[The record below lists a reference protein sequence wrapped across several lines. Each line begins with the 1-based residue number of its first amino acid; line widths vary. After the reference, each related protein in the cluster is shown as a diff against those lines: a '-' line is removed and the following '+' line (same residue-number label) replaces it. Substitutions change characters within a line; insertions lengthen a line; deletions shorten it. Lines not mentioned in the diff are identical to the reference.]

1 MRTLSMSA
9 SVKTE
14 FDLVEY
20 YHSHLAPLVA
30 KAPYVLRLT
39 EWKDYPP
46 PVMVIKERREVGAT
60 SASKN
65 QSSLPFLPRR
75 ILVEI
80 GHLYGDAQRHCLPIL
95 RQIIGQV
102 RNNADIPLEL
112 QRYLTKEGLR
122 LRFSLPLDEEVG
134 AKLGL
139 FCRLQLR
146 VKEVERVE
154 LMARR
159 VATFTREEAAY
170 WLSRTLRFS
179 PEVNRW
185 AVSGLRIMLGGQP
198 GDPAVLK
205 MLERLRLPG

>member
-1 MRTLSMSA
+1 MKSA
-9 SVKTE
+9 KPE
-14 FDLVEY
+14 FDLLEY
-20 YHSHLAPLVA
+20 YHNRLAPLA
-30 KAPYVLRLT
+30 GQAPYVLRLT

-46 PVMVIKERREVGAT
+46 PVMVIKERREVGT
-60 SASKN
+60 SPNSKN
-65 QSSLPFLPRR
+65 QSSVPFPPRR

-95 RQIIGQV
+95 RQIIGQA
-102 RNNADIPLEL
+102 RDKADIPLEL

-122 LRFSLPLDEEVG
+122 RRLSLPLDEEVG

-146 VKEVERVE
+146 VKELDRVE

-170 WLSRTLRFS
+170 WLSRTTRFG
-179 PEVNRW
+179 PDANRW
-185 AVSGLRIMLGGQP
+185 AVSGLRLMLGGQP

-205 MLERLRLPG
+205 MLERLRLSG

>member
-1 MRTLSMSA
+1 MTTFS
-9 SVKTE
+9 KTE

-20 YHSHLAPLVA
+20 YHNRLAPLVA

-65 QSSLPFLPRR
+65 QGSLPFPPRR

-80 GHLYGDAQRHCLPIL
+80 GHLYGEAQRHCLPVL
-95 RQIIGQV
+95 RQMLRQV
-102 RNNADIPLEL
+102 RDQADIPLEI

-122 LRFSLPLDEEVG
+122 LRLTLPLDEEVG

-146 VKEVERVE
+146 VKELERVE
-154 LMARR
+154 LMGRR

-198 GDPAVLK
+198 KDPAVLK

>member
-1 MRTLSMSA
+1 MPTSA
-9 SVKTE
+9 KTE
-14 FDLVEY
+14 FDLVAY
-20 YHSHLAPLVA
+20 YHSRLAPLLA
-30 KAPYVLRLT
+30 QAPYVLRLT

-46 PVMVIKERREVGAT
+46 PVMVVKERRQVGTAPN
-60 SASKN
+60 SKN
-65 QSSLPFLPRR
+65 RDNVPAPTKR

-80 GHLYGDAQRHCLPIL
+80 GHLYGEAQRHVLPIL

-102 RNNADIPLEL
+102 RDQADIPLEL

-122 LRFSLPLDEEVG
+122 LRLSLPLDEEVG

-146 VKEVERVE
+146 VKELERVE

-170 WLSRTLRFS
+170 WLSRTTRFG
-179 PEVNRW
+179 PDANRW
-185 AVSGLRIMLGGQP
+185 AISGLRLMLGGQP
-198 GDPAVLK
+198 GDPAVFK
-205 MLERLRLPG
+205 MVERLRLPG